1 VLPEKI
7 TCEEK
12 KMSENKILGIVGS
25 PRRGANTETLIDQVL
40 KEAME
45 AGAAAEKLVLSEMN
59 IQPCRACNACQ
70 RTGKCVND
78 DDFAS
83 TLEKMRDSS
92 IRVLGTPVYWWGP
105 TAQMKAVIDRWYG
118 VERNLFRGKRIIL
131 AVASGGGSSYS
142 RLTVDMLES
151 IIPYLGMK
159 HIATLKAPGTSG
171 PDSVKRDTALLNKAQ
186 ATGNMA
192 VKEL

>member
-1 VLPEKI
+1 
-7 TCEEK
+7 
-12 KMSENKILGIVGS
+12 MSENKVLGIVGS

-40 KEAME
+40 KGAME

-59 IQPCRACNACQ
+59 IQPCRACNACHDA
-70 RTGKCVND
+70 GKCVID

-83 TLEKMRDSS
+83 TLEKMKDSHVW
-92 IRVLGTPVYWWGP
+92 VLGTPVYWWGP
-105 TAQMKAVIDRWYG
+105 TAQMKAFIDRWYG
-118 VERNLFRGKRIIL
+118 VERTLFRGKRIIL
-131 AVASGGGSSYS
+131 AVSSGGGSSYS

-171 PDSVKRDTALLNKAQ
+171 PDSVKRNMSLINTAWT
-186 ATGNMA
+186 TGNEA
-192 VKEL
+192 VKDL